1 MTDES
6 KTDADRLKKLRDA
19 MSQEQLEALR
29 VRFETNPDSVSVDE
43 VRILY
48 MVTREKIQVFEA
60 KARRKLGGGNEPTDG
75 A

>member
-6 KTDADRLKKLRDA
+6 KTAADRLRELRDE
-19 MSQEQLEALR
+19 MSQEQLEGLR

-60 KARRKLGGGNEPTDG
+60 KARRKLGAGNEPPDG